1 MNYLTK
7 NVDAVAI
14 IQEFVN
20 LQDELISVFRQKYS
34 NLSEGTYLLDYPPS
48 GYFHASKEEWKFQRH
63 GVGICFTGQKS
74 GKVVDVHTGFWDAP
88 RAIDSWRLC
97 QYFESIGI
105 EKIYYLSQVFE
116 VSEQDGSE
124 ALLKCL
130 RQDDTKKLDYF

>member
-34 NLSEGTYLLDYPPS
+34 NLTDWTYLLDCPRS
-48 GYFHASKEEWKFQRH
+48 GYFYAREEEWKFQRH
-63 GVGICFTGQKS
+63 GLGICFTGQES
-74 GKVVDVHTGFWDAP
+74 GKVVDVHTGLLDAP

-105 EKIYYLSQVFE
+105 EKIHYLSQIFE
-116 VSEQDGSE
+116 VSEQDGCE
-124 ALLKCL
+124 ALLKYL
-130 RQDDTKKLDYF
+130 RQDGTKKLDYC

>member
-14 IQEFVN
+14 IQEFAN

-34 NLSEGTYLLDYPPS
+34 NLTDWTYLLDCPRS
-48 GYFHASKEEWKFQRH
+48 GYFHAREEEWRFQQH
-63 GVGICFTGQKS
+63 GLGICFTGQES
-74 GKVVDVHTGFWDAP
+74 GKVVDVHTGLLDAP

-105 EKIYYLSQVFE
+105 EKIHYLSQIFE

-130 RQDDTKKLDYF
+130 RQDDTKKVDYC